1 VKAPTTSPVMILPF
15 KYVHEGLIT
24 LYVGHG
30 GKMGQY
36 LSTMQGPKKSSALL
50 HFFLP
55 ITCMGLHPVGEAL
68 HVKPYAAY
76 RQPPRL

>member
-1 VKAPTTSPVMILPF
+1 
-15 KYVHEGLIT
+15 
-24 LYVGHG
+24 
-30 GKMGQY
+30 MGQY